1 MIKTSLKLVPL
12 DLSKKTVKELSEFV
26 IKSNSGNS
34 SRIDFAIKLLMK
46 VVLEEI
52 ESNKFSNGRE
62 SMKDFYKLLNVIY
75 SNDLAF
81 LGMNIAINDSQ

>member
-1 MIKTSLKLVPL
+1 MIKTSLKMGHL

-26 IKSNSGNS
+26 IKSNSGSS
-34 SRIDFAIKLLMK
+34 SRIDFAMKLLMK

-52 ESNKFSNGRE
+52 DSNKFSNGRE

-75 SNDLAF
+75 YNNLAF
-81 LGMNIAINDSQ
+81 LGMNITINDSQ